1 MVTLVV
7 AVCWAVGREA
17 AEGLEML
24 QWGAGVFST
33 VDVPW
38 MVSHSCHV
46 PSLAWEME
54 CPVLGK
60 CASGQSVFGTMCL
73 HFKKRNN

>member
-1 MVTLVV
+1 MVILVV
-7 AVCWAVGREA
+7 AVCWAVRREA

-38 MVSHSCHV
+38 MVSHSC
-46 PSLAWEME
+46 
-54 CPVLGK
+54 
-60 CASGQSVFGTMCL
+60 
-73 HFKKRNN
+73 